1 MSALADYKLDIFDT
15 YNFLV
20 ISPFAFI
27 TSTIL
32 IFAQLTNRKLLK
44 QPGDL
49 IFMVSISEF
58 FLSAHYFLSALRTT
72 YITSAYKEQSP
83 FCTFNSYLSN
93 IFSVMEYAYNVSL
106 MCHIFFTLKSAV
118 QKSFVPKKLY
128 HVISFLFVIGVNYFY
143 VSRGKLGKSPYGLCG
158 VRVGELEGGTTKNV
172 FRDVWMGSISVLG
185 GVSLGIFVL
194 VYTSRNLPNFGR
206 ELNELKR
213 DFMNYY
219 KSYIQACIFI
229 WIAIFGSHLAQVLGE
244 NQSMYLEEN
253 HTWRGAFFDI
263 GRIGNTAKVLMP
275 LLLFFIRIQD
285 PLIRKNIWTPISN
298 IKNKITGG
306 QSRKS
311 SINSDAATELSNSN
325 RKSSGGDELQ
335 RKSSTISNSSRR
347 RATTT
352 TGLTEAF
359 DLDDIAETDTD
370 DLMWMEL
377 LPNKIKESYTRTF
390 LACIQNYYQDRL
402 NQKKDA
408 LSKNRGDTHDVFMY
422 EVKGNQLMKKMKT
435 DRSIIDCKFTIY
447 NAAVFSEVIASHFN
461 PIDIEGAMDIIK
473 NEDRIKKAGESGGGA
488 SGELFMFSH
497 DGKLILK
504 TATENEVEI
513 FLKIMVDYK
522 EHLRLN
528 KRSQISK
535 IIGLFDFIFDGSD
548 KSIKLILMENL
559 FVLNSDAML
568 RKYDMKGSK
577 HSRKVLKHY
586 NDLPE
591 DKRVDKILK
600 DLDFLELDKD
610 IDVSPEQREEIVKSI
625 GADVDFFTRHQIIDY
640 SIILAVVG
648 MWLTVDRQNLSG
660 GTSRTCKSLWDEP
673 TLHRSCERPQNSVLV
688 GDHRLLSALRFQQSH
703 GALPETG
710 GEV

>member
-1 MSALADYKLDIFDT
+1 MSDLADYKLDVFDT

-32 IFAQLTNRKLLK
+32 IFAQLTNPKLLK

-58 FLSAHYFLSALRTT
+58 FLSAHYFVSALRTT

-83 FCTFNSYLSN
+83 FCSFNSYINN
-93 IFSVMEYAYNVSL
+93 IFTVMEYAYNLSL
-106 MCHIFFTLKSAV
+106 MCHIFFTLKSAI

-128 HVISFLFVIGVNYFY
+128 HFVSFMSMIGVNYFY
-143 VSRGKLGKSPYGLCG
+143 VSRNKLGKSPYGLCG
-158 VRVGELEGGTTKNV
+158 VKLGELEGGTTKNV
-172 FRDVWMGSISVLG
+172 FRDIWLGSISVLG
-185 GVSLGIFVL
+185 GVSLGFFVL

-206 ELNELKR
+206 ELTDLKR

-219 KSYIQACIFI
+219 KSYIQACILI
-229 WIAIFGSHLAQVLGE
+229 WIVIFGSHLAQVLGQ

-253 HTWRGAFFDI
+253 QTWRGAFFDV
-263 GRIGNTAKVLMP
+263 GRVGNTAKVLMP

-285 PLIRKNIWTPISN
+285 PLIRKNIWTPFSN
-298 IKNKITGG
+298 IKNKIFGKKP
-306 QSRKS
+306 RKNS
-311 SINSDAATELSNSN
+311 VNSDAGTELGAST
-325 RKSSGGDELQ
+325 
-335 RKSSTISNSSRR
+335 RKSSTEIEARRSSV
-347 RATTT
+347 TTMSRGRNT
-352 TGLTEAF
+352 TGGLTEAF
-359 DLDDIAETDTD
+359 DLADITDNDTD

-377 LPNKIKESYTRTF
+377 LPTKIKESYTRTF
-390 LACIQNYYQDRL
+390 LACIQNYYPERL

-408 LSKNRGDTHDVFMY
+408 LSKNTGDTHDVIVYDIKGTAFM
-422 EVKGNQLMKKMKT
+422 KNLNT

-447 NAAVFSEVIASHFN
+447 NAAVFSEVIKAHFN
-461 PIDIEGAMDIIK
+461 PINIREAMDISK
-473 NEDRIKKAGESGGGA
+473 NEERIRKAGESGGGA

-497 DGKLILK
+497 DGRLILK
-504 TATENEVEI
+504 TATESEVEI

-522 EHLRLN
+522 EHLRVN

-577 HSRKVLKHY
+577 HSRKVLKSY
-586 NDLPE
+586 NDLPA

-610 IDVSPEQREEIVKSI
+610 IDISDEQRKEIVASI
-625 GADVDFFTRHQIIDY
+625 GRDVDFFTRHQIIDY

-648 MWLTVDRQNLSG
+648 LD
-660 GTSRTCKSLWDEP
+660 
-673 TLHRSCERPQNSVLV
+673 
-688 GDHRLLSALRFQQSH
+688 
-703 GALPETG
+703 
-710 GEV
+710 

>member
-128 HVISFLFVIGVNYFY
+128 HVISFVFVVGVNYFY
-143 VSRGKLGKSPYGLCG
+143 ISRDKLGKSPYGLCG
-158 VRVGELEGGTTKNV
+158 VKVGELEGGTTKNV

-206 ELNELKR
+206 ELNDLKR

-229 WIAIFGSHLAQVLGE
+229 WVVIFGSHLAQVLGE
-244 NQSMYLEEN
+244 NQSMYLEEFQN
-253 HTWRGAFFDI
+253 WRGSFFDI

-285 PLIRKNIWTPISN
+285 PLIRKNILTPFSK
-298 IKNKITGG
+298 IKRKFTGAMS
-306 QSRKS
+306 SRKTSTIS
-311 SINSDAATELSNSN
+311 SEAITELGTSN
-325 RKSSGGDELQ
+325 RKSSGSEDVH
-335 RKSSTISNSSRR
+335 RKSSLSNSSRR
-347 RATTT
+347 RATTM

-359 DLDDIAETDTD
+359 DIEDIAESDAD

-390 LACIQNYYQDRL
+390 LACIHNFYQERL

-408 LSKNRGDTHDVFMY
+408 LSKNSGDTHDVMVY
-422 EVKGNQLMKKMKT
+422 DIKGNSLMKNLKT

-447 NAAVFSEVIASHFN
+447 NAGIFSEIVTSHFN
-461 PIDIEGAMDIIK
+461 PIDIKDAMDIIK
-473 NEDRIKKAGESGGGA
+473 NEERIRKAGESGGGG
-488 SGELFMFSH
+488 SGELFMF
-497 DGKLILK
+497 
-504 TATENEVEI
+504 
-513 FLKIMVDYK
+513 
-522 EHLRLN
+522 
-528 KRSQISK
+528 
-535 IIGLFDFIFDGSD
+535 
-548 KSIKLILMENL
+548 
-559 FVLNSDAML
+559 
-568 RKYDMKGSK
+568 
-577 HSRKVLKHY
+577 
-586 NDLPE
+586 
-591 DKRVDKILK
+591 
-600 DLDFLELDKD
+600 
-610 IDVSPEQREEIVKSI
+610 
-625 GADVDFFTRHQIIDY
+625 
-640 SIILAVVG
+640 
-648 MWLTVDRQNLSG
+648 
-660 GTSRTCKSLWDEP
+660 
-673 TLHRSCERPQNSVLV
+673 
-688 GDHRLLSALRFQQSH
+688 
-703 GALPETG
+703 
-710 GEV
+710 